1 MIDVAKMIERQR
13 VLAKFG
19 EFALRSSDL
28 QAVLD
33 EACVL
38 VGQALDTELSQILE
52 IQPDAKSLL
61 VRAGVGWRPGIVGE
75 TRLRMDE
82 RSSETFAIQSAEPLI
97 MPDISKETRFVL
109 TPFLIEHGVISL
121 VNVPIFVAK
130 GEPAYGLL
138 QVDNRY
144 AREFDEHDIEFLRC
158 YAAILGPV
166 IDRLHKRRDLE
177 IALEDNKRLL
187 AEVQHRVK
195 NHIGVITSLI
205 YMRARRTQSA
215 EARAELQVVGDR
227 VETLRL
233 AHDHVYAGGNS
244 EAMAL
249 GPYARKILE
258 HLRDLHGDHVGP
270 ITLDVS
276 LDDIEI
282 RANDAVPLG
291 LIINEFV
298 TNSFKY
304 AFGPGGGVIGL
315 RAERLPDRR
324 IHVRVWDDGCGL
336 PSAPSAPLPGSG
348 TGIKLI
354 DGLARQLRAEARW
367 TSLKGTELDLV
378 FNDRSAGRVR
388 WG

>member
-1 MIDVAKMIERQR
+1 
-13 VLAKFG
+13 
-19 EFALRSSDL
+19 
-28 QAVLD
+28 
-33 EACVL
+33 
-38 VGQALDTELSQILE
+38 
-52 IQPDAKSLL
+52 
-61 VRAGVGWRPGIVGE
+61 
-75 TRLRMDE
+75 MDE
-82 RSSETFAIQSAEPLI
+82 RSSETLAIQSAEPFI
-97 MPDISKETRFVL
+97 MPDITKETRFVL
-109 TPFLIEHGVISL
+109 PPFLTEHGVVAL
-121 VNVPIFVAK
+121 VNVPIFVAQ

-138 QVDNRY
+138 QVDNRH

-177 IALEDNKRLL
+177 MALEDNKRLL
-187 AEVQHRVK
+187 ADVQHRVK

-233 AHDHVYAGGNS
+233 AHDHVYAGGKA
-244 EAMAL
+244 EALAL

-282 RANDAVPLG
+282 GASDAVPLG

-304 AFGPGGGVIGL
+304 AFGPEGGVIGL
-315 RAERLPDRR
+315 HTERLHGRR
-324 IHVRVWDDGCGL
+324 IHVQIWDSGRGL
-336 PSAPSAPLPGSG
+336 PSTPTAPLPGSG

-354 DGLARQLRAEARW
+354 DGLARHSAPKRAGRRSRAPSWTLSSTIEAR
-367 TSLKGTELDLV
+367 V
-378 FNDRSAGRVR
+378 A
-388 WG
+388 